1 MMKKLPPS
9 STAEPVCGTAL
20 GKLFV
25 RRLMKHGARGTA
37 EEILE
42 SAAEILRRKITDRT
56 ASFVL
61 ERSVAIR
68 EMHLH
73 LHWLL
78 KARTH
83 GTSVRMLEDFRSQ
96 AVAEI
101 VKAAEHEA
109 GTSMDRR
116 LAAAILKGYADRA
129 PSPPRRARAA
139 R

>member
-1 MMKKLPPS
+1 MMKKPPPTS
-9 STAEPVCGTAL
+9 APEPICRTAL

-25 RRLMKHGARGTA
+25 RRLMKRGARGTA
-37 EEILE
+37 EGILQSTE
-42 SAAEILRRKITDRT
+42 VLLRRKVADRT

-61 ERSVAIR
+61 ERSVEIR
-68 EMHLH
+68 QMHLH

-78 KARTH
+78 RGRTS
-83 GTSVRMLEDFRSQ
+83 GVKILGDFRGQ

-109 GTSMDRR
+109 GATPDRR

-129 PSPPRRARAA
+129 AA